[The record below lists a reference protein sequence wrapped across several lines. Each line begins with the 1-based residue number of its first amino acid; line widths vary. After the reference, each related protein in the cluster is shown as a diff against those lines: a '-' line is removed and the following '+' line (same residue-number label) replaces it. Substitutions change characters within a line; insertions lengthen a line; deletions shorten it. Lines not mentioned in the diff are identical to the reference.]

1 MRSSVG
7 SLPTG
12 EHTNEQMARDGA
24 VLVLE
29 IIFCAGSTELT
40 PASWL
45 LFSVPPHRD
54 DYALNIL
61 DAPAR
66 PAECVAADPENP
78 LCQIEGEYTVELNDF
93 ATKTPYANMAQK
105 CPSKPPKYDKP
116 SDC

>member
-1 MRSSVG
+1 
-7 SLPTG
+7 
-12 EHTNEQMARDGA
+12 
-24 VLVLE
+24 
-29 IIFCAGSTELT
+29 
-40 PASWL
+40 
-45 LFSVPPHRD
+45 LFSSALRRD

-78 LCQIEGEYTVELNDF
+78 LCQIEGEYTLVLNDF
-93 ATKTPYANMAQK
+93 ATKAPYANMAQK